1 MIKNFLYLEIKIKDW
16 GVTERFS
23 EICPLSVVNWMGW
36 WGLQISIWSIKC
48 YIMLPFVIWSIE
60 MYAPETR
67 TGIPLPD
74 FRFYAYSSQEIAK
87 PRVGYNLIG
96 YILTK
101 GLDIGRSVSLF
112 RFLSLHSAQISTLVL
127 LRCLHL
133 IREFKV
139 FGVNR
144 RWKITKFITSRTN
157 QRNCFSFQVSWT
169 FLTAPLLCRLW
180 PCHSLILIPTQLL
193 PFLTGLTVL
202 FRLPRF
208 EF

>member
-1 MIKNFLYLEIKIKDW
+1 
-16 GVTERFS
+16 
-23 EICPLSVVNWMGW
+23 
-36 WGLQISIWSIKC
+36 
-48 YIMLPFVIWSIE
+48 MLPFVIWSIE
-60 MYAPETR
+60 MYTPETR

-101 GLDIGRSVSLF
+101 GLHIGWSVFLF

-139 FGVNR
+139 FGVEDGKSLNSLLAEQIKGTVSLSR
-144 RWKITKFITSRTN
+144 RKFR
-157 QRNCFSFQVSWT
+157 F
-169 FLTAPLLCRLW
+169 PE
-180 PCHSLILIPTQLL
+180 
-193 PFLTGLTVL
+193 L
-202 FRLPRF
+202 F
-208 EF
+208 

>member
-1 MIKNFLYLEIKIKDW
+1 
-16 GVTERFS
+16 
-23 EICPLSVVNWMGW
+23 
-36 WGLQISIWSIKC
+36 
-48 YIMLPFVIWSIE
+48 MLPFVIWSIE
-60 MYAPETR
+60 MYTPETR

-139 FGVNR
+139 FGVEDGKSLNSLLAEQIKGTVSLSR
-144 RWKITKFITSRTN
+144 RKQVLSPIKSSSIDPVLRFSRFPYIFELRIKWQN
-157 QRNCFSFQVSWT
+157 K
-169 FLTAPLLCRLW
+169 
-180 PCHSLILIPTQLL
+180 
-193 PFLTGLTVL
+193 GLT
-202 FRLPRF
+202 
-208 EF
+208 